1 MQYCNLCHILHFAFY
16 IFIQKI
22 MTPEYQTETLSNG
35 LRVIHRTVQSPVMYC
50 GFMVDCGTRDE
61 FDPSNPAMPLR
72 GMAHFV
78 EHILFKGTANHSS
91 HYINRCMES
100 VGGELNAFTTKEETT
115 FYAIGQTKDFSRAC
129 QLLSDMVLNAT
140 APEKELLREQE
151 VVVEEIMSYSDTP
164 SELIYDEFENELFVG
179 HPLGH
184 NILGDEDSVRS
195 FHHDECIRFI
205 SEHYIPSRMVFFHQG
220 QTPFSQVIKSLN
232 RYFTPQQSSVS
243 PIAGNRESLITN
255 RSSLHV
261 TRLDRGQCHI
271 IIGTR
276 SFPIGDERAAAL
288 ALINNVLAGPG
299 MSSRLV
305 QELRERRGLVYAIE
319 GSVTPYTDSGYWCT
333 YFGCEHDDADRCLR
347 LIRHQFDRFC
357 NDGLSDSQLRAA
369 KRQLCGAIC
378 IAAENIENRAIA
390 MAKNLLRQGR
400 VESIQETCQRVN
412 SVTRQQVLDV
422 AQQLFI
428 SEHA

>member
-1 MQYCNLCHILHFAFY
+1 MQYVRHFALCILHFLT
-16 IFIQKI
+16 KN
-22 MTPEYQTETLSNG
+22 MTLEYQTETLSNG
-35 LRVIHRTVQSPVMYC
+35 LRVIHRMVQSPVMYC
-50 GFMVDCGTRDE
+50 GFMVDCGTRNE
-61 FDPSNPAMPLR
+61 FDPTNPSMPMR
-72 GMAHFV
+72 GIAHFV
-78 EHILFKGTANHSS
+78 EHILFKGTAHHSS

-129 QLLSDMVLNAT
+129 RLLSDMVLNAT

-151 VVVEEIMSYSDTP
+151 VVVEEIMSYRDTP
-164 SELIYDEFENELFVG
+164 SELIYDEFENELFAG

-195 FHHDECIRFI
+195 FHHDECINFI
-205 SEHYIPSRMVFFHQG
+205 KEHYIPSRMVFFHQG
-220 QTPFSQVIKSLN
+220 QTPFSQVIKTIN
-232 RYFTPQQSSVS
+232 KYFTPDTTASSHHNALTPS
-243 PIAGNRESLITN
+243 HFNTLTPSH
-255 RSSLHV
+255 LHI

-271 IIGTR
+271 IVGAR

-319 GSVTPYTDSGYWCT
+319 GSVTPFTDSGYWCT
-333 YFGCEHDDADRCLR
+333 YFGCEHDDAERCLR
-347 LIRHQFDRFC
+347 LIHHQLDRFC
-357 NDGLSDSQLRAA
+357 NDGLSDTHLWAA
-369 KRQLCGAIC
+369 KRQLCGSIC

-400 VESIQETCQRVN
+400 VEGIQETCQRVN

-422 AQQLFI
+422 AQLIFT

>member
-1 MQYCNLCHILHFAFY
+1 
-16 IFIQKI
+16 
-22 MTPEYQTETLSNG
+22 MTPEYQIETLANG
-35 LRVIHRTVQSPVMYC
+35 LRIIHRTVQSPVMYC

-61 FDPSNPAMPLR
+61 FDPSDNTMPLR

-78 EHILFKGTANHSS
+78 EHILFKGTSNHSS
-91 HYINRCMES
+91 QYINKCMES

-115 FYAIGQTKDFSRAC
+115 FYAIGQTKDFGRAC
-129 QLLSDMVLNAT
+129 QLLCDMILNAT
-140 APEKELLREQE
+140 APEKELLKEQE
-151 VVVEEIMSYSDTP
+151 VVIEEIMSYRDTP
-164 SELIYDEFENELFVG
+164 SELIYDEFENELFAG

-184 NILGDEDSVRS
+184 NILGDEESVRS
-195 FHHDECIRFI
+195 FHNEECIRFI
-205 SEHYIPSRMVFFHQG
+205 REHYVPSRMVFFHQG
-220 QTPFSQVIKSLN
+220 QTPFALVVKALLKYYQPSASGNTTEVNTSLPT
-232 RYFTPQQSSVS
+232 FKPSSSIPQ
-243 PIAGNRESLITN
+243 
-255 RSSLHV
+255 SLHT

-271 IIGTR
+271 IVGTR
-276 SFPIGDERAAAL
+276 SFPIGDERAATL

-319 GSVTPYTDSGYWCT
+319 GSVTPYTDTGYWCT

-347 LIRHQFDRFC
+347 LIHHQMERFC

-369 KRQLCGAIC
+369 QRQLCGSIC

-390 MAKNLLRQGR
+390 MAKNLLRQDR

-412 SVTRQQVLDV
+412 NVTRQQVLDV
-422 AQQLFI
+422 AQMLFT

>member
-1 MQYCNLCHILHFAFY
+1 
-16 IFIQKI
+16 
-22 MTPEYQTETLSNG
+22 MTPEYQTEILSNG
-35 LRVIHRTVQSPVMYC
+35 LRVIHRTAQSPVMYC
-50 GFMVDCGTRDE
+50 GFMVDCGTRNE
-61 FDPSNPAMPLR
+61 FDPSDPAMPLR

-78 EHILFKGTANHSS
+78 EHILFKGTTHHSS

-129 QLLSDMVLNAT
+129 QLLCDMILNAT

-151 VVVEEIMSYSDTP
+151 VVVEEIMSYRDTP
-164 SELIYDEFENELFVG
+164 SELIYDEFENQLFAG

-205 SEHYIPSRMVFFHQG
+205 REHYVPSRMVFFHLG
-220 QTPFSQVIKSLN
+220 QTPFLQVIKSLN
-232 RYFTPQQSSVS
+232 KYFAYSGIDAPLDRSALVLPAEQPHNLTP
-243 PIAGNRESLITN
+243 
-255 RSSLHV
+255 LHI
-261 TRLDRGQCHI
+261 TRLERGQCHI

-276 SFPIGDERAAAL
+276 TFPIGDERAATL

-319 GSVTPYTDSGYWCT
+319 GSVTPFTDSGYWCT

-347 LIRHQFDRFC
+347 LIRHQIDRFC
-357 NDGLSDSQLRAA
+357 NDGLSETQLRAA
-369 KRQLCGAIC
+369 QRQLCGTIC
-378 IAAENIENRAIA
+378 ISAENTENRAIA
-390 MAKNLLRQGR
+390 MAKTLLRQDR
-400 VESIQETCQRVN
+400 VEGIQETCQRVN